1 MLPQFQPELVMKHLL
16 HQEGI
21 DVNLFMAVPTIYA
34 KLIEHI
40 RGLKPDPD
48 LAQKLKKNVRL
59 MVSGSAALPQVSG
72 LFLWRH
78 YVFTIYDVTVCLHNL
93 LITNLLLKYTSKD
106 INHPT
111 QKVKHEDF
119 LLILPNAL
127 RYQQRYT
134 QHWILFENYLVWLTP
149 SSSFG
154 FTVSM
159 TKNWFIET
167 WNLLRSSGSL

>member
-72 LFLWRH
+72 LFL
-78 YVFTIYDVTVCLHNL
+78 
-93 LITNLLLKYTSKD
+93 
-106 INHPT
+106 
-111 QKVKHEDF
+111 
-119 LLILPNAL
+119 
-127 RYQQRYT
+127 
-134 QHWILFENYLVWLTP
+134 
-149 SSSFG
+149 
-154 FTVSM
+154 
-159 TKNWFIET
+159 
-167 WNLLRSSGSL
+167 